1 VCERVAAS
9 THDDTTAHSDVA
21 ETISPATV
29 DQPDVDQLT
38 QASSSPASTTFSGDK
53 CEDDEDE
60 DGSYY
65 RLEINIQ

>member
-38 QASSSPASTTFSGDK
+38 QASSSPASTTSSGDER
-53 CEDDEDE
+53 EDDEHE
-60 DGSYY
+60 DGSYC
-65 RLEINIQ
+65 RFEINIQ

>member
-9 THDDTTAHSDVA
+9 THDATTAHRDVA

-29 DQPDVDQLT
+29 DKPDVDQLT
-38 QASSSPASTTFSGDK
+38 EDSSSPAITTFSGDK

-60 DGSYY
+60 DGSYC
-65 RLEINIQ
+65 RLEINI

>member
-9 THDDTTAHSDVA
+9 THDDTTAHRDDI
-21 ETISPATV
+21 ETLSLATV

-38 QASSSPASTTFSGDK
+38 QASSSPASTTSSGDK

-60 DGSYY
+60 DGSYC